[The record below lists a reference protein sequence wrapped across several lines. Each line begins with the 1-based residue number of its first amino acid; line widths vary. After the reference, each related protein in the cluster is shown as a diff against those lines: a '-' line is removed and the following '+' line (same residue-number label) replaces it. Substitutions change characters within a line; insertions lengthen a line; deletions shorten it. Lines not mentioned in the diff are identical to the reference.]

1 MQADYLSS
9 EPPGKPQFAKVSSIQ
24 GLLDLHKKPLVGR
37 KVMLFPH
44 LTDEESEMRLRGEER
59 GLSPQG
65 VHQTMM
71 RGPIPLGLSLQG
83 ASMNH

>member
-1 MQADYLSS
+1 MQADSLSS

-44 LTDEESEMRLRGEER
+44 LTDEESEMRLRGEDLNP
-59 GLSPQG
+59 GLLILNAT
-65 VHQTMM
+65 VFLV
-71 RGPIPLGLSLQG
+71 R
-83 ASMNH
+83 